1 MPQLAPERVL
11 EIRRVTFLQI
21 SDIDVVAQQFRAH
34 VYIEA
39 AILDG
44 AADERLAKKEN
55 TLTEDKQSEWKVVP
69 SALWYIENQFHI
81 ANAIEQ
87 EVREVKVIQQGP
99 DLVLI
104 KRVYGLFF
112 SVMDLHHFPVDSQ
125 DLTLNIECQCAL
137 GGPFPVKFVTHP
149 KSTTA
154 NIFKANFMP
163 TNMWVLGDK
172 VDLVIEPSTLDL
184 GASSKTYPAFKVR
197 IHVLRRWAYYL
208 FNVAVPMEV
217 LTLLSILIPPC
228 IPQRDSADRLSVT
241 LALMITAAAYKFAIA
256 FMVPPIAYL
265 TLIDR
270 FVMALSLVL
279 LLCAVQN
286 AVLGIRQN
294 DGLPTVLVF
303 SSGVDAGSSIA
314 LLVMWVLLHLYYGFQ
329 VLKAMRLRRL
339 HFGNAVANQADQFG
353 IAIGNAVAV

>member
-21 SDIDVVAQQFRAH
+21 TDIDVVTQQYRAH
-34 VYIEA
+34 VYIEVV
-39 AILDG
+39 IQDG
-44 AADERLAKKEN
+44 AADERLANKEN
-55 TLTEDKQSEWKVVP
+55 TFTEDKASEWTVVP
-69 SALWYIENQFHI
+69 SALWYIENQLHI
-81 ANAIEQ
+81 SNSLEQ
-87 EVREVKVIQQGP
+87 EVREVKVIQQGN

-104 KRVYGLFF
+104 KRVFGLFY

-125 DLTLNIECQCAL
+125 DLTLNIECQCAV

-149 KSTTA
+149 ERTTA

-197 IHVLRRWAYYL
+197 MHVLRKWAYYF

-228 IPQRDSADRLSVT
+228 IPQSDSPGRLSVT
-241 LALMITAAAYKFAIA
+241 LALTITAAAYKFAIA
-256 FMVPPIAYL
+256 FMVPPVAYL

-294 DGLPTVLVF
+294 DGVPIVLVF
-303 SSGVDAGSSIA
+303 SSAVDTGSSIA
-314 LLVMWVLLHLYYGFQ
+314 LLVMWVLLHLYYWLQ

-339 HFGNAVANQADQFG
+339 HSGDDVADQADQLG
-353 IAIGNAVAV
+353 IGSGNVVV